1 MAKSKNTTNSI
12 YSASLTG
19 CSFML
24 DEMTACLPLLMDD
37 NSEELISREISES
50 NILKMKSLQTR
61 RRTFA
66 EFKRRF
72 EAVPLKFWERYQN
85 MDKTQQQVAMYFVCL
100 KAYRILFDLHINV
113 ALKKWSSANRIVTK
127 RDAMAEI
134 YEIASSDSF
143 VDDWSDETKDRVA
156 SSFLTFMRR
165 AELLDAKG
173 MLQSPRLNDNDY
185 RIYIEMGQDWFLQAC
200 FLEPYEIQRIKES
213 L

>member
-1 MAKSKNTTNSI
+1 MAKSKNTNNSI

-61 RRTFA
+61 RRVFV

-72 EAVPLKFWERYQN
+72 DAVPEKFWLRYQN
-85 MDKTQQQVAMYFVCL
+85 MDKPQQMVAMYFVCL
-100 KAYRILFDLHINV
+100 RAYRILFDLHINV

-134 YEIASSDSF
+134 YEIASGDPF
-143 VDDWSDETKDRVA
+143 VDDWSDITKERVA
-156 SSFLTFMRR
+156 SAFLTFMRQ
-165 AELLDAKG
+165 AKLLDGKDT
-173 MLQSPRLNDNDY
+173 LQAPRLNDNDY

-200 FLEPYEIQRIKES
+200 FLEPFEIQRIKKS

>member
-1 MAKSKNTTNSI
+1 MAKSKNTNNSI

-61 RRTFA
+61 RRAFV

-72 EAVPLKFWERYQN
+72 DAVPLKFWDRYLN
-85 MDKTQQQVAMYFVCL
+85 MEKPQQQVAMYFVCL

-113 ALKKWSSANRIVTK
+113 ALKKWSSANRILTK

-134 YEIASSDSF
+134 YEIASNDAF

-173 MLQSPRLNDNDY
+173 MLQAPRLNDNDY
-185 RIYIEMGQDWFLQAC
+185 RIYFEMGQDWFLQAC
-200 FLEPYEIQRIKES
+200 FLEPYEIQRIKDS

>member
-1 MAKSKNTTNSI
+1 
-12 YSASLTG
+12 
-19 CSFML
+19 ML

-61 RRTFA
+61 RRAFV

-72 EAVPLKFWERYQN
+72 DAVPLKFWDRYLN
-85 MDKTQQQVAMYFVCL
+85 MDKPQQQVAMYFVCL

-134 YEIASSDSF
+134 YEIASNDAF

-173 MLQSPRLNDNDY
+173 MLQAPRLNDNDY
-185 RIYIEMGQDWFLQAC
+185 RIYFDMGQDWFLQAC